1 MDKNYGRVVRI
12 FNRILRS
19 AFINYFRK
27 AEYVKS
33 GKVFKVFASSS
44 MIFLWLKKAQIFCQ
58 CLKNVSKHE
67 GTHILPRFYASQDIP
82 ILSDGL
88 AKLHQKLDK

>member
-1 MDKNYGRVVRI
+1 
-12 FNRILRS
+12 
-19 AFINYFRK
+19 
-27 AEYVKS
+27 
-33 GKVFKVFASSS
+33 
-44 MIFLWLKKAQIFCQ
+44 MIFLWLKEAQIFCQ

-88 AKLHQKLDK
+88 AKLHQKLDKEKLPKAYIDSQSTKYLTDSK

>member
-1 MDKNYGRVVRI
+1 MNMFPKSRMCRIRQSFCKLLFDFSVVE
-12 FNRILRS
+12 RS
-19 AFINYFRK
+19 SNI
-27 AEYVKS
+27 
-33 GKVFKVFASSS
+33 
-44 MIFLWLKKAQIFCQ
+44 CQ